1 MTRCDLHE
9 MCDCTHDATRRVAWD
24 MVTDDPQIIHL
35 CDDCTREYDAA
46 IISDLGPIDP
56 REIPAKYRLRTLNR
70 FLPKIDWDN
79 VKDVVEDCWLWT
91 ASTIQGYGAF
101 RFSGRTGY
109 AHRYSYERF
118 YGVEPPEKS
127 DNVELLHGCSTR
139 SCCNPAHLWQGTRSQ
154 NLIHAVETGGIET
167 GSSISE
173 QERKEIREKYENQ
186 VETTQRELAVDY
198 DHGQSVISEIV
209 NETYIDAR

>member
-1 MTRCDLHE
+1 

-46 IISDLGPIDP
+46 IINDLGPIDP

-70 FLPKIDWDN
+70 FLPKIDWDSVN
-79 VKDVVEDCWLWT
+79 DVVEDCWLWT

-101 RFSGRTGY
+101 RFSGGTGY

-118 YGVEPPEKS
+118 YNVEPPAKS
-127 DNVELLHGCSTR
+127 DDFELLHGCDDKK
-139 SCCNPAHLWQGTRSQ
+139 CVNPAHLWLGTRQQ
-154 NLIHAVETGGIET
+154 NANHAVETGRIET
-167 GSSISE
+167 GSGITE
-173 QERKEIREKYENQ
+173 QEREEIRARYENEE
-186 VETTQRELAVDY
+186 ETTQDDLADDY
-198 DHGQSVISEIV
+198 DHGQSVISEII
-209 NETYIDAR
+209 NGTYIDAR